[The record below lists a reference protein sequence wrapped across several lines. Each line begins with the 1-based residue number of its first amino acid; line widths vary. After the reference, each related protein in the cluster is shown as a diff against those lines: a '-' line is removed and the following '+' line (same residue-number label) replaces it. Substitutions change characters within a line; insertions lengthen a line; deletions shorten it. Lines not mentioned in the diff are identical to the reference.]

1 MEFKKIELNNGTL
14 MPQLGLGTWQLNSSE
29 CIHSVKRALELG
41 YTHIDTAEM
50 YMNEEEIGVAIK
62 NSAREKLF
70 ITSKVWQKDLTY
82 ERVLKACE
90 ISLTKLGTEYLD
102 LYLIHWPDKYMDLR
116 DVLKAF
122 KKLYDE
128 KKIRAFGVSNFT
140 INHLK
145 DALKVTNE
153 LNLPIS
159 VNQVEFHPYLY
170 QKELLNFCKEH
181 NIILTAYSP
190 LIKGKIVSDETIN
203 KIANKHEKT
212 PGQVTLQWMI
222 QKSIVVI
229 PKASSENHLK
239 ENINL
244 NFSLDEEDI
253 MKIDNIDKKER
264 LINPGFGEFDY

>member
-70 ITSKVWQKDLTY
+70 ITSKVWQKGLTY

-122 KKLYDE
+122 KKLYDG

-145 DALKVTNE
+145 DTLKVANE

-253 MKIDNIDKKER
+253 MKIDNINKKER